1 MQRHYS
7 DGSDRWWRLV
17 RPVIAGKTCDE
28 LTNVAREGS
37 IGADAHMVVL
47 GLAGH
52 IELPRRRDVGGTT
65 GSRLEK
71 LGQKRKDK
79 KIKVVYLID
88 WIPSIGRDPLYL

>member
-1 MQRHYS
+1 M
-7 DGSDRWWRLV
+7 
-17 RPVIAGKTCDE
+17 IAGKTCDE

-71 LGQKRKDK
+71 LGQK
-79 KIKVVYLID
+79 
-88 WIPSIGRDPLYL
+88 